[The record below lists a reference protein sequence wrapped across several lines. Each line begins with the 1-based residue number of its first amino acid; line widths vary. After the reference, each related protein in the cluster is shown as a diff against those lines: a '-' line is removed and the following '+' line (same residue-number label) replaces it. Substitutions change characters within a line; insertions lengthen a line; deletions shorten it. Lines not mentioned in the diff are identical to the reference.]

1 MVPLILIVVGILL
14 IVANLKLREADK
26 VKTSSSKNEEKQ
38 ESFSEVFQEKHDN
51 ISNEQL
57 QIGEIRKD
65 VAESLTELQRE
76 ILDIKNSIKSIK
88 NRHKYY
94 DNKIKA
100 LQKTISEYEK
110 KEQENESKR
119 ESQNKDLY
127 DDIGDFDNQAN
138 ERKYLLDIYKEDLND
153 TVSEPEKNE
162 ENISSK
168 PEVLEDEK
176 IIEASDENINDN
188 SKEQMDEEIVHEE
201 IVHNE
206 EDKNIDEEVNTI
218 IPDKKAEKIKM
229 LLEEGIEEKEIC
241 RILSVTN
248 GEVELV
254 KGLIKN
260 EDAKKS

>member
-1 MVPLILIVVGILL
+1 MVPFILIVVGILL
-14 IVANLKLREADK
+14 IVANLKLRQADK
-26 VKTSSSKNEEKQ
+26 VNNEKTEKKE

-51 ISNEQL
+51 MSNEQL

-76 ILDIKNSIKSIK
+76 ILDIKNSIKSIQNK
-88 NRHKYY
+88 HKYY

-100 LQKTISEYEK
+100 LQKTISNYEK
-110 KEQENESKR
+110 KEKENENKR
-119 ESQNKDLY
+119 ESQNRDPY
-127 DDIGDFDNQAN
+127 DNIGEFGNQAN

-153 TVSEPEKNE
+153 TIGESESDKDVPSKVDVLKDE
-162 ENISSK
+162 ET
-168 PEVLEDEK
+168 
-176 IIEASDENINDN
+176 IEASYEKVNDSN
-188 SKEQMDEEIVHEE
+188 EEQVDEE

-206 EDKNIDEEVNTI
+206 EEKNIEEEVNTI